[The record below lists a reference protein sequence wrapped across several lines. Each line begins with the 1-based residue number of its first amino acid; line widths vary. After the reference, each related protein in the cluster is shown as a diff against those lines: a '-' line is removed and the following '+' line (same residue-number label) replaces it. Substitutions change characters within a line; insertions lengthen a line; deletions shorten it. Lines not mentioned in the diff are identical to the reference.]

1 VAVPVAAAR
10 PGLPRSVRSIIFWYR
25 RTLAPAEPVP
35 ALRSG
40 EKPVSRSP
48 VVSVLRSAATVLA
61 AVTVTVTV
69 AGCGGGKPAS
79 TPAAAQ
85 SSGSSPSS
93 AASPVA
99 GSSPGIV
106 AATTGGALVTLDPS
120 TGVVQQTLVPSGVT
134 GDEVSVAPSGLVYF
148 AVQNGCTS
156 TIEDVPVGGGS
167 VSVIAPGSLPAVSP
181 DGTKL
186 AYASE
191 PSQELQCV
199 SQATGVLSN
208 YNLEIRT
215 LSSGA
220 TTQLPML
227 QGCQCGGVAEPIS
240 HLSWS
245 ADNTHLAV
253 SIAAGEDNEGWDV
266 SLLDTTQAQAYLDGP
281 PNGTGIAYVPVT
293 GPDAHQ
299 SYLREAVY
307 MPNGDLFVSRA
318 CCAGEPVVNS
328 SRLMWEVTTSG
339 VLVHQ
344 VAIGFPNLDHTSL
357 DVSSDGQWLLY
368 LAGNDLYVSEGGATP
383 TELTSGLIA
392 AAWVSLG

>member
-1 VAVPVAAAR
+1 M
-10 PGLPRSVRSIIFWYR
+10 
-25 RTLAPAEPVP
+25 
-35 ALRSG
+35 
-40 EKPVSRSP
+40 PVSTSP
-48 VVSVLRSAATVLA
+48 VVSVLRSAAAVLA
-61 AVTVTVTV
+61 AATV
-69 AGCGGGKPAS
+69 AAAVTACGGTTPSSAPPAS
-79 TPAAAQ
+79 Q
-85 SSGSSPSS
+85 SSGASPSS
-93 AASPVA
+93 AASPTAA
-99 GSSPGIV
+99 GEPGIV
-106 AATTGGALVTLDPS
+106 AVTTGGALVTLDPS

-167 VSVIAPGSLPAVSP
+167 VTVITPGSLPAVSP

-191 PSQELQCV
+191 PSQALQCV
-199 SQATGVLSN
+199 SQATGLGSN

-215 LSSGA
+215 LSSGT
-220 TTQLPML
+220 TTQLPMTAP
-227 QGCQCGGVAEPIS
+227 GCQCGGVPEPIS

-266 SLLDTTQAQAYLDGP
+266 SLLDTTQADAYLEGA
-281 PNGTGIAYVPVT
+281 PNSSGISYVPVT
-293 GPDAHQ
+293 GSDAHR
-299 SYLREAVY
+299 SYLREGVY

-368 LAGNDLYVSEGGATP
+368 LAGNDLYVSQGGATP

>member
-1 VAVPVAAAR
+1 
-10 PGLPRSVRSIIFWYR
+10 
-25 RTLAPAEPVP
+25 
-35 ALRSG
+35 
-40 EKPVSRSP
+40 VSRSP
-48 VVSVLRSAATVLA
+48 AVSVLRSAATVLA
-61 AVTVTVTV
+61 AVTVSVAVTACG
-69 AGCGGGKPAS
+69 AGRPSPAS
-79 TPAAAQ
+79 AA
-85 SSGSSPSS
+85 SPSTGASASS
-93 AASPVA
+93 AASPAA
-99 GSSPGIV
+99 GGEPGIV
-106 AATTGGALVTLDPS
+106 AVTSAGALVTLSPS
-120 TGVVQQTLVPSGVT
+120 SGVVEQTLVPSGVA

-156 TIEDVPVGGGS
+156 TIESVPIGGGS
-167 VSVIAPGSLPAVSP
+167 VAVIAPGSLPAVSP

-191 PSQELQCV
+191 PSQATPCV
-199 SQATGVLSN
+199 SQATGLGSN

-227 QGCQCGGVAEPIS
+227 AGCQCGGVPEPIS

-245 ADNTHLAV
+245 TDNTHLAV
-253 SIAAGEDNEGWDV
+253 SIAAGEDNEGWEV
-266 SLLDTTQAQAYLDGP
+266 SLLDTTQAQAYLEGP
-281 PNGTGIAYVPVT
+281 PNGTGITYVPVT

-318 CCAGEPVVNS
+318 CCAGEPAVNS
-328 SRLMWEVTTSG
+328 SRLMWEVNTSG

-344 VAIGFPNLDHTSL
+344 VAIGFANLDHTSL

-368 LAGNDLYVSEGGATP
+368 LAGNDLYVSKGGATP
-383 TELTSGLIA
+383 SELTTGLIA